1 MEKTKLTDVDV
12 YLLQGI
18 LSCSAPLPKSSNK
31 LLQKKFILIS
41 LQIIKKQG

>member
-1 MEKTKLTDVDV
+1 MENIKLIHVDV

-41 LQIIKKQG
+41 LHIIKNQG